1 MVRLSRKLPGWSA
14 LLGLVAVLAA
24 GCGTPVGTRIPIG
37 TSRAAGVPHEY
48 RLGPGDRVALTVFGQ
63 ADLSTAAT
71 VSPTGKL
78 AFPLIGDI
86 PAGGRTLEEV
96 QEATRQVLAGGLLVN
111 PRLSMEIIT
120 YRPFYITGE
129 VSRPG
134 SYPFVPGLDIRQAI
148 AIAGGTTRRAN
159 SATFAVTRGT
169 GADRVEEVLDLD
181 SPVEP
186 DDTIDVGRRWF

>member
-1 MVRLSRKLPGWSA
+1 VG
-14 LLGLVAVLAA
+14 LGLLAVLAA
-24 GCGTPVGTRIPIG
+24 GCGTPVGTHIPIE
-37 TSRAAGVPHEY
+37 TSRAAGPPHEY

-86 PAGGRTLEEV
+86 PAGGRTLDQV
-96 QEATRQVLAGGLLVN
+96 QDTTRQILASGLLVN
-111 PRLSMEIIT
+111 PRLSMEIVT

-129 VSRPG
+129 VARPG

-148 AIAGGTTRRAN
+148 AIAGGPTRRAN
-159 SATFAVTRGT
+159 SASFMVTRGT
-169 GADRVEEVLDLD
+169 GADRVAEVLDLD

>member
-1 MVRLSRKLPGWSA
+1 MVRLGQATRWTLA
-14 LLGLVAVLAA
+14 LLLLALLPA
-24 GCGTPVGTRIPIG
+24 GCGAPVGTRVPIG
-37 TSRAAGVPHEY
+37 ANRAAEAPHEY

-71 VSPTGKL
+71 VGPTGKL

-86 PAGGRTLEEV
+86 PATGRTLEQI
-96 QEATRQVLAGGLLVN
+96 QEAARELLAGGLLVN
-111 PRLSMEIIT
+111 PRLSMEIVT

-129 VSRPG
+129 VQRPG
-134 SYPFVPGLDIRQAI
+134 SYPFVPGLDVRQAI

-159 SATFAVTRGT
+159 NASFETTRGI

-181 SPVEP
+181 SMVEP
-186 DDTIDVGRRWF
+186 DDTINVGRRWF

>member
-1 MVRLSRKLPGWSA
+1 MLA
-14 LLGLVAVLAA
+14 LLAVLPM
-24 GCGTPVGTRIPIG
+24 GCGAPVGTRVPIG
-37 TSRAAGVPHEY
+37 TNRAADAPHEY
-48 RLGPGDRVALTVFGQ
+48 RLGTGDRVALTVFGQ

-71 VSPTGKL
+71 VGPTGKL

-86 PAGGRTLEEV
+86 SATGRTLAEV

-111 PRLSMEIIT
+111 PRLSMEIVA

-129 VSRPG
+129 VQRPG
-134 SYPFVPGLDIRQAI
+134 SYPFVPGLDVRQAI

-159 SATFAVTRGT
+159 STSFAVTRGT

-181 SPVEP
+181 SLVEP